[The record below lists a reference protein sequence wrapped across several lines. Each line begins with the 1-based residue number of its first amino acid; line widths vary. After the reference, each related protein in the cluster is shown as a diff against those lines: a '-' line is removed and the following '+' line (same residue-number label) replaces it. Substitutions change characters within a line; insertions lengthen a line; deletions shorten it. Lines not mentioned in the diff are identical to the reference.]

1 MKFPRQN
8 RLSREYINSLPIIK
22 FGGKIELIEDSLRA
36 ETALKKIFHE
46 KRVGFDT
53 ESRPAFRQGQ
63 SFPISL
69 VQIATKKIAYLFRLN
84 GNGLEEI
91 LEPLLTS
98 DKIKKIGIGLE
109 HDISKMKSFNGIVLA
124 GLTDLSA
131 IARIRGII
139 QTGARGLTAR
149 YLGKRLVKTAQ
160 TTNWAR
166 NELSEKQ
173 KIYAATDAWV
183 CLKLY
188 KKMKKD
194 KTDYRKFME
203 DNRP

>member
-1 MKFPRQN
+1 
-8 RLSREYINSLPIIK
+8 
-22 FGGKIELIEDSLRA
+22 LIEDSLRA
-36 ETALKKIFHE
+36 ETALKKIFRE

-69 VQIATKKIAYLFRLN
+69 VQIATKKTAYLFRLN

-109 HDISKMKSFNGIVLA
+109 HDITKMKSFNGIVLA

-131 IARIRGII
+131 IARIKGII

-149 YLGKRLVKTAQ
+149 YLGKRLVKNAQ

-166 NELSEKQ
+166 SELSEKQ

-203 DNRP
+203 EDRP

>member
-1 MKFPRQN
+1 MKFPKQN
-8 RLSREYINSLPIIK
+8 RLSKEYINSLPIIK

-36 ETALKKIFHE
+36 ETALKKIFRE

-69 VQIATKKIAYLFRLN
+69 VQIATKKTAYLFRLN

-109 HDISKMKSFNGIVLA
+109 HDITKMKSFNGIVLA

-131 IARIRGII
+131 IARIKGII

-149 YLGKRLVKTAQ
+149 YLGKRLVKNAQ

-166 NELSEKQ
+166 SELSEKQ

-203 DNRP
+203 EDRP